1 MLRFIAHF
9 SKQRV
14 LCSRTFP
21 TKWNLCEIYCQKK
34 HVQNIQWS
42 FIPHV
47 AFYRL
52 PEWNGDYENAT
63 KCDIKCAVKIIILN
77 KKHICTAYS
86 KISKSHSPTDQ
97 LWGTR
102 LHISYGR
109 NKWQFQGNL
118 LAYGALQNRCQPMG
132 HKFILV
138 GTEIHSMPD
147 GCTTACHQ
155 SCKKKNQQRFCFLV
169 QCTFRGAVFSLS
181 LGYLFFLP
189 SFFFLHIWAAL
200 LEERAMAW
208 PVVFRW
214 SKSLFLVANSYWQ
227 VTQRRLTSF
236 YKEQNKKKSY
246 INVICYKF
254 AD

>member
-77 KKHICTAYS
+77 KKYICTAYS
-86 KISKSHSPTDQ
+86 KISKSHLPTDQ

-155 SCKKKNQQRFCFLV
+155 SCKKKKNTSRGFVFLYNV
-169 QCTFRGAVFSLS
+169 HSEEQSSVCLSVICSSCHPSFSCTFGQHYWRRG
-181 LGYLFFLP
+181 
-189 SFFFLHIWAAL
+189 
-200 LEERAMAW
+200 
-208 PVVFRW
+208 RW
-214 SKSLFLVANSYWQ
+214 RDPWSSGDRKVCSWW
-227 VTQRRLTSF
+227 
-236 YKEQNKKKSY
+236 
-246 INVICYKF
+246 
-254 AD
+254 